1 MKRPSYILPLIVLSQ
16 FAGTSLWF
24 VVNPVLPEI
33 MGGSTS
39 SIGSITSLVQFGF
52 ISGTLVFALLSLA
65 DRFSSSKVFFFSSL
79 LAALANLLIIWI
91 RQVEAIFILRFAT
104 GFFLAGIYPV
114 GMKIAADWFEK
125 GLGKALGFLVGAL
138 VLGTAFPNL
147 LKSQVFQFEWKAVLI
162 FTSVFALLG
171 GLLILIFVG
180 EGPYKKQANQ
190 FHPSSILN
198 DFKSP
203 DFRAAAIGYFGH
215 MWELYAFWS
224 FVPAILL
231 AYNTYHSTT
240 STIYGWTFAIIAIGS
255 VGCVLGGY
263 LSQKMGSARV
273 AFYSLLISGLC
284 CALSVFMFQL
294 PATVFYILLLI
305 WGTTV
310 VADSPQFSTL
320 VAERATPSNKGTS
333 LTMVTCIGFA
343 LTIVS
348 IQLINFLFTNWGSDF
363 PVFIILGIGPLMG
376 LFSMRSL
383 GKGYLPALPLRKAG
397 K

>member
-33 MGGSTS
+33 IRDAPISSMGN
-39 SIGSITSLVQFGF
+39 ITSFVQFGF
-52 ISGTLVFALLSLA
+52 ICGTLVFALLSVA
-65 DRFSSSKVFFFSSL
+65 DRFSPSKVFFLSSFFASVL
-79 LAALANLLIIWI
+79 NHSIIWVN
-91 RQVEAIFILRFAT
+91 QVEAIFILRFVT

-138 VLGTAFPNL
+138 VLGTGFPNL
-147 LKSQVFQFEWKAVLI
+147 LKSQIFQFEWKTVII
-162 FTSVFALLG
+162 FTSAFAFLG
-171 GLLILIFVG
+171 GLLVLIFVG
-180 EGPYKKQANQ
+180 DGPYKKVVTK
-190 FHPSSILN
+190 FHPSSILK
-198 DFKSP
+198 DFRLP
-203 DFRAAAIGYFGH
+203 DFRAAAFGYFGH
-215 MWELYAFWS
+215 MWELYTFWS

-231 AYNTYHSTT
+231 AYNTHHAIT
-240 STIYGWTFAIIAIGS
+240 SSIYGWTFMIVAIGS
-255 VGCVLGGY
+255 LGCVLGGY
-263 LSQKMGSARV
+263 LSQKIGSGRV

-348 IQLINFLFTNWGSDF
+348 IQFINFLLTNWGGEFS
-363 PVFIILGIGPLMG
+363 VFTILGIGPLAG
-376 LFSMRSL
+376 LLSMRRTLKHKINS
-383 GKGYLPALPLRKAG
+383 
-397 K
+397 